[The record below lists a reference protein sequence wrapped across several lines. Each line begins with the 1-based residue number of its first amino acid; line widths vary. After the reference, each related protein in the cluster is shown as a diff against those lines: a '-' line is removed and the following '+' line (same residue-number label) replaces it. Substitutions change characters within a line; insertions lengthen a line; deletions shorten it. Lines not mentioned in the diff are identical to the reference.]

1 MTAEILLFDGYVPN
15 DPALKNSHWMA
26 ERTRESLGEVA
37 VTLTYPDAIRENLES
52 HLGSST
58 LLGLTVFGHGDAG
71 QLHTTLRMQY
81 RNEELRAA
89 LYTTSNAGAVYGSD
103 EEPAL
108 DLDNLG
114 LLRGRWC
121 HALAC
126 SVGLALPY
134 RAIEAGASCF
144 VAYESALTPEYETDT
159 MPEPLRSLLA
169 ALVTT
174 TTLNLYDG
182 VHDKNLLQAHVKT
195 AILKLEEWLES
206 DDGIAWCGEDY
217 MQVAGLRGL
226 AQQLWRD
233 MVVSLPDAPM
243 ESITASSQRSSM
255 DQLDEMDQLED

>member
-1 MTAEILLFDGYVPN
+1 MTAEILLFDGYVPT

-26 ERTRESLGEVA
+26 ERTRESLGDAA
-37 VTLTYPDAIRENLES
+37 VMLTYPDALRENLES

-58 LLGLTVFGHGDAG
+58 LRGLAVFGHGDAG

-81 RNEELRAA
+81 RHEELRAA

-108 DLDNLG
+108 DLDNLS

-126 SVGLALPY
+126 SVGLALPH

-159 MPEPLRSLLA
+159 MPEPLRSRLA

-174 TTLNLYDG
+174 TTLKLHAG
-182 VHDKNLLQAHVKT
+182 VHDKDSLQANVRN
-195 AILKLEEWLES
+195 AILELEGWLES
-206 DDGIAWCGEDY
+206 DEGIAWCDGQGY

-226 AQQLWRD
+226 AQQFWRD
-233 MVVSLPDAPM
+233 MVVSLPGAPT
-243 ESITASSQRSSM
+243 ESITASGQPSSQAPRW
-255 DQLDEMDQLED
+255 